1 MVRAGMTPTTNAV
14 YAFGESP
21 SRALDKINGAL
32 ALAASKRII
41 DFNEGAQDSEKKK
54 KFLNPALERIM
65 DQKHD
70 DSEDSQ
76 KKSI

>member
-1 MVRAGMTPTTNAV
+1 MTPTTNAV